1 MDTNCAQY
9 IWLDE
14 ATFQESELYIA
25 VSYCPNTCTESKP
38 EVKTEKACFLFS
50 QEQAITHSEKQ
61 MLMLCLQFCN
71 GNGSFVPYKCA
82 WHPHGQW
89 AWAGIIYQETGS
101 IPISSQFSI
110 CPSWRMFF
118 FFFSSH
124 ICQPYRVIYLENPR
138 NKIKKKKTIKRRYLM
153 I

>member
-25 VSYCPNTCTESKP
+25 VSYCPNTCTEANRRWKQKKLAFSSHKNKQSP
-38 EVKTEKACFLFS
+38 ILKNKCWCFVY
-50 QEQAITHSEKQ
+50 
-61 MLMLCLQFCN
+61 
-71 GNGSFVPYKCA
+71 SFVMALGPLYLISA

-101 IPISSQFSI
+101 PIPISSQFSI
-110 CPSWRMFF
+110 CPSWRM